1 MTWFSL
7 LFSALITTL
16 TAVLLLAMPS
26 LVPATLP
33 LGVSVPLGRVNE
45 PVIRVAVRR
54 FRIAV
59 VVAYL
64 VCLVLAIVFSAL
76 SPAVGAA
83 APVLLFVIMGAV
95 AYVVTRSAIARTKR
109 EENWYEGVPVRLA
122 ADVTASSSGVRTP
135 VGWYIAAL
143 VPFAIAASV
152 GVAAYPGL
160 PDPLPIHWGGD
171 GAADGFADKSVW
183 SAFGPVLIGLGIVAF
198 MFALSFLIRVS
209 PARRVASDGPE
220 LAARRTRAQQSLA
233 GGMLAQL
240 SLVLALEMSAL
251 AIISWLAPGEA
262 WLMITNII
270 ALLVLLVIVIGVYVV
285 RYQRAMSVPNPV
297 EAASAGTPGSATH
310 PTRAS
315 RPDAPDD
322 DRFWKAGFLYVNRQ
336 DPALLVPKRFGVGW
350 TINLGHPAGIA
361 IGVVLLVVIAGG
373 ITLAAISPGSR
384 H

>member
-16 TAVLLLAMPS
+16 TAVLLFAMPA

-143 VPFAIAASV
+143 VPFAIAASI

-171 GAADGFADKSVW
+171 GAADGFAAKSVW

-285 RYQRAMSVPNPV
+285 RYQRAMSVPNPI